1 MTNTITIDSNVYQ
14 HAENYAKM
22 HNLSVKELIESAL
35 KMMMGSYVNPATEHK
50 KEASWHH
57 YKVSDEVM
65 ALTFKHRM
73 DIPEDYKNE
82 YYKAINERCQ

>member
-1 MTNTITIDSNVYQ
+1 MNTIT
-14 HAENYAKM
+14 
-22 HNLSVKELIESAL
+22 IESAL
-35 KMMMGSYVNPATEHK
+35 KKMMGSYVTPVAEHK
-50 KEASWHH
+50 KEVSWHH

-65 ALTFKHRM
+65 ALTFKHRL